1 MRILHLLLICAFLLE
16 GCSTSGQSSTQ
27 LASNFI
33 HRQHVATI
41 TKEKY
46 PPKKPELIALYT
58 KENKPMM
65 PYRVIGVATV
75 ARHNIIGVM
84 REDATIHDMM
94 KNLAASVGGDGLINL
109 NEIKDGMQATIIQY
123 QKILI

>member
-1 MRILHLLLICAFLLE
+1 
-16 GCSTSGQSSTQ
+16 
-27 LASNFI
+27 
-33 HRQHVATI
+33 
-41 TKEKY
+41 
-46 PPKKPELIALYT
+46 
-58 KENKPMM
+58 MM

>member
-1 MRILHLLLICAFLLE
+1 MRMLRLLLICAFLLE
-16 GCSTSGQSSTQ
+16 GCSTTGQSSTQ

-33 HRQHVATI
+33 QRQHVTTI

-46 PPKKPELIALYT
+46 PPKKPEHVALYI
-58 KENKPMM
+58 NQDKPMM

-75 ARHNIIGVM
+75 ARHNFMGLS
-84 REDATIHDMM
+84 REDSTIHDMM
-94 KNLAASVGGDGLINL
+94 KNLAASVGGDGLINI
-109 NEIKDGMQATIIQY
+109 NEVKDGIQATIIQY